1 MSDIHPI
8 FPSILS
14 TNFFDLESRLSA
26 FASNGINYIHLDV
39 MDGHFVD
46 NISFGPSAIKALKSK
61 FNFKI
66 DSHLMV
72 DNPEKMIPKYIEA
85 GTDWVSFHIET
96 DKDHRALI
104 QMIHQQGCKAG
115 VVLNP
120 DADIERVFP
129 LLPDLDYVLLMSVFP
144 GYGGQKFIEATIDR
158 VNILKDHITEK
169 GYDCLIQVDG
179 GVNADNAPKLKAAGA
194 DLFVIGTFLYN
205 SNDIE
210 DTINIVL
217 NKINGAKK

>member
-1 MSDIHPI
+1 
-8 FPSILS
+8 
-14 TNFFDLESRLSA
+14 
-26 FASNGINYIHLDV
+26 

>member
-1 MSDIHPI
+1 MIDIHPI

-14 TNFFDLESRLSA
+14 TNFFDLESRLET

-46 NISFGPSAIKALKSK
+46 NISFGPSAIKALKSR
-61 FNFKI
+61 FDFRI

-104 QMIHQQGCKAG
+104 EMIHQQGCKAG
-115 VVLNP
+115 IVLNP
-120 DADIERVFP
+120 DADIARVFP
-129 LLPDLDYVLLMSVFP
+129 LLPELDYVLLMSVFP

-158 VNILKDHITEK
+158 VNMLKEEISAK

-179 GVNADNAPKLKAAGA
+179 GVNADNAPKLRAAGA

-210 DTINIVL
+210 NTINIVL
-217 NKINGAKK
+217 NKINGAKT

>member
-1 MSDIHPI
+1 MNPI

-26 FASNGINYIHLDV
+26 FASNGIEYIHLDV

-61 FNFKI
+61 FDFKI
-66 DSHLMV
+66 DTHLMV

-85 GTDWVSFHIET
+85 GSEWVSFHIET
-96 DKDHRALI
+96 QKDHAALI
-104 QMIHQQGCKAG
+104 QMIHSHGCQAG
-115 VVLNP
+115 IVLNP
-120 DADIERVFP
+120 DADVERVFP

-144 GYGGQKFIEATIDR
+144 GYGGQKFIEATVDR
-158 VNILKDHITEK
+158 VGLLKGHIDER
-169 GYDCLIQVDG
+169 GLDCMIQVDG
-179 GVNADNAPKLKAAGA
+179 GVNADNAPRLKAAGA

-210 DTINIVL
+210 NTINIVL
-217 NKINGAKK
+217 NQINGAKR